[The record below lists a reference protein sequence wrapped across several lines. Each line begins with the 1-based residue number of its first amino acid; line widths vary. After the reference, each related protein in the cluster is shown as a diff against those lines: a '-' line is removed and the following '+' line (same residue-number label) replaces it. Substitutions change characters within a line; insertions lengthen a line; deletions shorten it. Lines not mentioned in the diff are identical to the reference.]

1 MCSLGGLHRRRNLGV
16 RGREQAGDLVGQRLV
31 GGEPGELALPEVEIA
46 PGQPVEI
53 GARIGAG
60 IVATTDGRF
69 VVFRGHGCTIAHCLG
84 SIVTGTRLLQALS
97 PSCRTAVSALMWP
110 PRSERTFTVREPE
123 ERSVMAEQAV
133 LEGGPKPAPVVIK
146 KYANRRLYNT
156 ATSAYVT
163 LEHLSQM
170 VKDKTDFVVYDAKTG
185 DEITRSVLTQIIFE
199 EESKGG
205 QTLLPIPFLRQ
216 LISFYGDSLQSVVP
230 QYLEMSMSQFARNQE
245 QMRSY
250 LQNAFGFNPFQQ
262 FETMGKQNMAMFE
275 QAMRMFNP
283 FRAGQPGS
291 KQPAS
296 GQQVPDQPGPSQPGA
311 NGSEAARADTPAAS
325 GAAPKEEVVID
336 DLKRKLD
343 ELQNQLAL
351 LSKKP

>member
-1 MCSLGGLHRRRNLGV
+1 
-16 RGREQAGDLVGQRLV
+16 
-31 GGEPGELALPEVEIA
+31 
-46 PGQPVEI
+46 
-53 GARIGAG
+53 
-60 IVATTDGRF
+60 
-69 VVFRGHGCTIAHCLG
+69 
-84 SIVTGTRLLQALS
+84 
-97 PSCRTAVSALMWP
+97 
-110 PRSERTFTVREPE
+110 
-123 ERSVMAEQAV
+123 MADQAV
-133 LEGGPKPAPVVIK
+133 PEGGPKPAPVVIK

-170 VKDKTDFVVYDAKTG
+170 VKDKVDFVVYDAKTG

-216 LISFYGDSLQSVVP
+216 LISFYGDSLQGVVP

-275 QAMRMFNP
+275 NAMRMFNP
-283 FRAGQPGS
+283 FRAGQAGSGEPGAPGQPGS
-291 KQPAS
+291 GQPAQALPMAN
-296 GQQVPDQPGPSQPGA
+296 GQEAPGPETPSA
-311 NGSEAARADTPAAS
+311 SPAA
-325 GAAPKEEVVID
+325 A
-336 DLKRKLD
+336 
-343 ELQNQLAL
+343 Q
-351 LSKKP
+351 

>member
-1 MCSLGGLHRRRNLGV
+1 
-16 RGREQAGDLVGQRLV
+16 
-31 GGEPGELALPEVEIA
+31 
-46 PGQPVEI
+46 
-53 GARIGAG
+53 
-60 IVATTDGRF
+60 
-69 VVFRGHGCTIAHCLG
+69 
-84 SIVTGTRLLQALS
+84 
-97 PSCRTAVSALMWP
+97 
-110 PRSERTFTVREPE
+110 
-123 ERSVMAEQAV
+123 MAEQAV
-133 LEGGPKPAPVVIK
+133 PEGGPKSAPVVIK

-216 LISFYGDSLQSVVP
+216 LISFYGDSLQGVVP

-250 LQNAFGFNPFQQ
+250 LRNAFGFNPFQQ

-275 QAMRMFNP
+275 QAMRVFNP
-283 FRAGQPGS
+283 FQAGKPGS
-291 KQPAS
+291 IVPGTTN
-296 GQQVPDQPGPSQPGA
+296 GQDAPKPGSPKPDA
-311 NGSEAARADTPAAS
+311 PAAS
-325 GAAPKEEVVID
+325 AAPPQEEVVID

-343 ELQNQLAL
+343 ELQSQLAL